1 MVALSPQHLRV
12 PRGQAVERKADTGL
26 IQWLTCVSVAC
37 FTIPYGTSQ
46 RDTIISV
53 KGKAGGTDILQNL
66 VNAKPVL
73 PISTAVLVNFH
84 LKQ

>member
-1 MVALSPQHLRV
+1 MTSM
-12 PRGQAVERKADTGL
+12 ERKADTGL
-26 IQWLTCVSVAC
+26 IQWLTWVSVAC

-53 KGKAGGTDILQNL
+53 EGKGGETEILQNP
-66 VNAKPVL
+66 VIAKPVL
-73 PISTAVLVNFH
+73 PISTAVVVNFH